1 MSWTFVNY
9 FETVVLPYWQ
19 KTHPEDTEADAV
31 RKWSLMGIEG
41 YLRST
46 RKISVVHNRDDI
58 ILGPGDIDFL
68 DRVMGD
74 RAIIYPLGGHLGN
87 MAYERNVDEML
98 AFFKR

>member
-1 MSWTFVNY
+1 
-9 FETVVLPYWQ
+9 
-19 KTHPEDTEADAV
+19 
-31 RKWSLMGIEG
+31 MGIEG

-87 MAYERNVDEML
+87 MTYERNVDEML
-98 AFFKR
+98 AFFDR